1 MRSHIGSILLICTTA
16 LVWSSCSPQKV
27 KTDRMR
33 VQVAVPS
40 SPIPYLPVYLAH
52 ELGYDHEQ
60 GIELVTEDVPGGS
73 KALQAMFGG
82 SVEIAAGFYELAM
95 QMAAEGRRVQSF
107 LILLDRPG
115 FVLAV
120 SPASTQRIHE
130 PKKLR
135 GAVLGVSTPGSAS
148 HNFVNDLLLR
158 HGVPLKDVSITAVGL
173 GASAGAAIERGH
185 VDAAVLTGSAITVL
199 QRRFPK
205 LTVLADTRTAEGV
218 RMLLGNDVY
227 PAYGLLATAD
237 WLQKNPT
244 TARDVASAVNKAT
257 AWMREHSPE
266 EIRARMPARYRS
278 ADAEAD
284 LEALRAAIPMLSSDG
299 KISTNSAETVRQAL
313 ALSVDKVRTLPIDLS
328 QTYTNESIRAR

>member
-1 MRSHIGSILLICTTA
+1 MISVCECISNAEQQHKPVRLTLA
-16 LVWSSCSPQKV
+16 
-27 KTDRMR
+27 
-33 VQVAVPS
+33 S
-40 SPIPYLPVYLAH
+40 SPFTMTFVPHTLAQQLNFH
-52 ELGYDHEQ
+52 GEQ
-60 GIELVTEDVPGGS
+60 DLNVT
-73 KALQAMFGG
+73 
-82 SVEIAAGFYELAM
+82 
-95 QMAAEGRRVQSF
+95 
-107 LILLDRPG
+107 
-115 FVLAV
+115 
-120 SPASTQRIHE
+120 
-130 PKKLR
+130 
-135 GAVLGVSTPGSAS
+135 
-148 HNFVNDLLLR
+148 
-158 HGVPLKDVSITAVGL
+158 TAVGL
-173 GASAGAAIERGH
+173 GASAEAAIERGH

-257 AWMREHSPE
+257 AWMREHSPK

-299 KISTNSAETVRQAL
+299 TISTHSAETVRQAL

-328 QTYTNESIRAR
+328 QTYANESIRAR